1 MMIAKLNHVR
11 KSGINTN
18 LDLEKN
24 IAKIIVCLSHLYLE
38 ECSKLHFV
46 TFKHKYNLGGLFSQ
60 PH

>member
-24 IAKIIVCLSHLYLE
+24 IAKLIVCLSHLSPNYRNGVF
-38 ECSKLHFV
+38 SKPFNAMVPVL
-46 TFKHKYNLGGLFSQ
+46 NRPISLI
-60 PH
+60 

>member
-46 TFKHKYNLGGLFSQ
+46 TFKHKYNL
-60 PH
+60 